1 MTILHVDSSI
11 NGDRSVSRA
20 LTAATVA
27 HLAALTPS
35 AKVVYRDLG
44 ATPLPHL
51 AQIGAGDAGALDEFL
66 SADTV
71 VIGAPMYNFGVPSQ
85 LKVWLDHIAVPGK
98 TFRYGA
104 NGPEGLCA
112 RQRVVIVSSRGGI
125 FTAPR
130 PMRASTIRNPIS
142 RLSSAFWACGTSA
155 SSARKGSPSA
165 KRCSRRRSPPL
176 GRTSRSSRPD
186 RERAA

>member
-27 HLAALTPS
+27 RLTALTPS
-35 AKVVYRDLG
+35 AKIVYRDLG

-51 AQIGAGDAGALDEFL
+51 AQIGAGDVGALDEFL

-71 VIGAPMYNFGVPSQ
+71 VIGAPMYNFGIPSQ
-85 LKVWLDHIAVPGK
+85 LKIWLDHIAVRGK

-112 RQRVVIVSSRGGI
+112 AQRVVVVSSRGGI
-125 FTAPR
+125 FTGASPYASFDHQEAHLKAFFGFLGVKDISFIR
-130 PMRASTIRNPIS
+130 AEGLALGEEMRQ
-142 RLSSAFWACGTSA
+142 
-155 SSARKGSPSA
+155 
-165 KRCSRRRSPPL
+165 
-176 GRTSRSSRPD
+176 
-186 RERAA
+186 RALQAAQDEIGKLAA

>member
-112 RQRVVIVSSRGGI
+112 RQRVIVISSRGGI
-125 FTAPR
+125 FTGASPYASFDHQESHLKAFFGFLGVWDLR
-130 PMRASTIRNPIS
+130 FVRAEG
-142 RLSSAFWACGTSA
+142 LALGEEMQQKALA
-155 SSARKGSPSA
+155 AARA
-165 KRCSRRRSPPL
+165 DIAQL
-176 GRTSRSSRPD
+176 
-186 RERAA
+186 AA